1 MIESPELFNLLLE
14 DARRYDPAAHTRG
27 LLAPY
32 REVLLLQ
39 RAKYMSYEQIAATLT
54 RHGLKVS
61 PAGVGVFCRR
71 TFAKADIE
79 AMRRHLSAETA
90 KAVKS
95 TGGKTVAVSAVTT
108 PPAAPTSAAPAGKRG
123 PKIARDNY

>member
-1 MIESPELFNLLLE
+1 METPELFARLLE
-14 DARRYDPAAHTRG
+14 DARSYDPAAHARG

-39 RAKYMSYEQIAATLT
+39 RAKFMSYEQIAATLT

-71 TFAKADIE
+71 TFTRTDID
-79 AMRRHLSAETA
+79 AMRRHLSAEAAGAA
-90 KAVKS
+90 KSISGPAVG
-95 TGGKTVAVSAVTT
+95 TGTVTT
-108 PPAAPTSAAPAGKRG
+108 PPAAQTSIIPTGKRG